1 MARKTKKE
9 AEKTRELLIEA
20 AFTVFT
26 QKGFARTTLNEI
38 AKKAGVTRGAIY
50 WHFKDKAE
58 IFWEVS
64 EQTAK
69 QAGLDWDKVQN
80 SQAES
85 LKDFEEFLVRYLT
98 SYEKDE
104 RFRSFYEMVNFR
116 TEWTEELAPI
126 WEKMRQR
133 FHKAYASLKDDLKR
147 LVENKKIRQD
157 IDPHLAALSLF
168 SFTEGLLQI
177 WLFDQKFFSLKE
189 EAPRLVH
196 EFLKQYEPLPHQP

>member
-1 MARKTKKE
+1 MARKTKRD
-9 AEKTRELLIEA
+9 AEKTKKLLIDA

-38 AKKAGVTRGAIY
+38 ASEAGVTRGAIY

-58 IFWEVS
+58 IFWAVS

-69 QAGLDWDKVQN
+69 QAGLDWDQVQN

-85 LKDFEEFLVRYLT
+85 LKDFERFLVHYLT
-98 SYEKDE
+98 SFEQNEK
-104 RFRSFYEMVNFR
+104 FRSFYEMVNFR

-126 WEKMRQR
+126 WNKMKQR
-133 FHKAYASLKDDLKR
+133 FHMAYASLKEDLIR
-147 LVENKKIRQD
+147 LIKKKKVRQD
-157 IDPHLAALSLF
+157 INPHLAALAIF
-168 SFTEGLLQI
+168 SFSEGLLQL

-189 EAPRLVH
+189 EAPKLVH
-196 EFLKQYEPLPHQP
+196 DFLRQYEP